1 MSKVK
6 RILSV
11 IMAMVMVLAM
21 SVPTFAGTAGRKPVE
36 TDAAPVT
43 ISNVEAG
50 ATITAYQIIDASYGD
65 NGFLGYV
72 WATGMTN
79 ADQTVSNPM
88 TAVTSEMITGLA
100 QNPAKLTTKVENVIS
115 GQTQLPVGTWMLIV
129 TPPSTNPEKVYNP
142 MVVSVYYDVNKS
154 GDDNEPIGGTVS
166 ANDKWTLATTNAY
179 AKSTKIK
186 LTKTVKSEDK
196 LAEVGESVDF
206 TISGTIPSYSAE
218 YTAPKYILKDT
229 IVNGL
234 KYPEKMVPIVKVGG
248 SAVDASN
255 YTFTLAE
262 NKKSFTV
269 EFTSQYIL
277 SLANATEEQRAVT
290 VDYSANITAE
300 AITNVAENRADL
312 NYTTKPNEEKDATPS
327 SAYVATFS
335 LDNVIEKVK
344 EDKTAL
350 DKAEFTLY
358 RDEALT
364 NKFDSYTTTTDGDI
378 QFEGLAG
385 DQIYYLKETKAPDGY
400 SLNDTVY
407 KIEFTDI
414 TYDAKN
420 EKVVSYNVKIT
431 NMTTDQE
438 VKGAINYGS
447 PATNFATTVVN
458 TKISSLPS
466 TGGIGTTIFTIGGCA
481 IMIVAAGLFF
491 ATRRKT
497 QK

>member
-36 TDAAPVT
+36 TDAATVT

-50 ATITAYQIIDASYGD
+50 ATITAYQIIDANYGD

-72 WATGMTN
+72 WAKGMTN
-79 ADQTVSNPM
+79 EGQTVSNPM
-88 TAVTSEMITGLA
+88 NAVTPNMITALA
-100 QNPAKLTTKVENVIS
+100 KNPANLEPVNNVVS
-115 GQTQLPVGTWMLIV
+115 DQTQLTVGTWMLIV

-154 GDDNEPIGGTVS
+154 GDDNAAIGGAVS
-166 ANDKWTLATTNAY
+166 ANENWTLATTNAY

-234 KYPEKMVPIVKVGG
+234 EYPENMVPIVKVGG
-248 SAVDASN
+248 SAVGASN

-277 SLANATEEQRAVT
+277 SLANATKEQRAVT

-335 LDNVIEKVK
+335 LDNVIKKVK
-344 EDKTAL
+344 EDNTAL

-364 NKFDSYTTTTDGDI
+364 NKFDSYTTETDGDI

-385 DQIYYLKETKAPDGY
+385 DQVYYLKETKAPDGY

-414 TYDAKN
+414 TYDAQ
-420 EKVVSYNVKIT
+420 KVVSYNVKIT
-431 NMTTDQE
+431 NMTTNQE
-438 VKGAINYGS
+438 VSGAIHYGS
-447 PATNFATTVVN
+447 PATDFATTVVN

>member
-21 SVPTFAGTAGRKPVE
+21 SVPTFAGTKPVE
-36 TDAAPVT
+36 TDAAAVT
-43 ISNVEAG
+43 ISNVENG
-50 ATITAYQIIDASYGD
+50 ATITAYQIIDASYGA

-72 WATGMTN
+72 WAKGMTN
-79 ADQTVSNPM
+79 TDQTVSNPM
-88 TAVTSEMITGLA
+88 TAVTSDMITALA
-100 QNPAKLTTKVENVIS
+100 KNPAGLTKVENVIS
-115 GQTQLPVGTWMLIV
+115 GQTELQVGTWMLIV

-142 MVVSVYYDVNKS
+142 MVVSVYYDVKQS
-154 GDDNEPIGGTVS
+154 GDDNIAIGGAVS
-166 ANDKWTLATTNAY
+166 ANENWTLETTDAY

-186 LTKTVKSEDK
+186 LTKTVKNEDK
-196 LAEVGESVDF
+196 LAEVGESVNF

-234 KYPEKMVPIVKVGG
+234 EYPEKMAPIVKVGG
-248 SAVDASN
+248 SVVDTTN

-269 EFTSQYIL
+269 EFDSKYIL
-277 SLANATEEQRAVT
+277 SLANATKEQRAVT

-335 LDNVIEKVK
+335 LDNVIGKVK
-344 EDKTAL
+344 EDNTAL
-350 DKAEFTLY
+350 DNAEFTLY
-358 RDEALT
+358 RDEGLT
-364 NKFDSYTTTTDGDI
+364 NKFASYTTTADGDI
-378 QFEGLAG
+378 QFEGLDG
-385 DQIYYLKETKAPDGY
+385 DQVYYLKETKAPDGY

-420 EKVVSYNVKIT
+420 EKVVSYNVRIT
-431 NMTTDQE
+431 NMTTNQ
-438 VKGAINYGS
+438 VVTGAIEYGS
-447 PATNFATTVVN
+447 PATDFATTVVN